1 MGIAVDNS
9 GCAYVIATT
18 YDSDFWPHSFVAKI
32 TTGNNPPTANAG
44 PDQTVH
50 IGNSATL
57 DDAAPVPT
65 PTAMPSDL
73 FLEAVASWPGKDD
86 GYPAPILSVDPS
98 SPSKASFNASQMGNY
113 VAQLVVT
120 DSKGAASPQAMVTI
134 STTNSKPVA
143 AAGPDQ
149 AIIVIGSTVQLNGS
163 RQL

>member
-57 DDAAPVPT
+57 DGSASSDPDGDAPT
-65 PTAMPSDL
+65 YSWS
-73 FLEAVASWPGKDD
+73 VAFGR
-86 GYPAPILSVDPS
+86 GRTTVILAYPL
-98 SPSKASFNASQMGNY
+98 G
-113 VAQLVVT
+113 
-120 DSKGAASPQAMVTI
+120 
-134 STTNSKPVA
+134 
-143 AAGPDQ
+143 
-149 AIIVIGSTVQLNGS
+149 
-163 RQL
+163 